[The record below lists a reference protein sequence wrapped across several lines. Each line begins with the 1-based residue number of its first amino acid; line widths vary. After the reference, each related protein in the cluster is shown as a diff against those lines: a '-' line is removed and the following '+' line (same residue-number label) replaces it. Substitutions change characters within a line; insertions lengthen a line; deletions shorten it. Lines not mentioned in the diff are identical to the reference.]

1 MAFHNEYGQVTI
13 DEASANVDIQRIRQ
27 ALTKLNEAQKN
38 ITVLKASASN
48 MEGLTGTA
56 IVEQCVR
63 LENQIS
69 NLNTKL
75 NGSIKFIEKTV
86 QRYKEEDHR
95 LAIQYK
101 SGGGV

>member
-48 MEGLTGTA
+48 TSAHL
-56 IVEQCVR
+56 
-63 LENQIS
+63 
-69 NLNTKL
+69 
-75 NGSIKFIEKTV
+75 
-86 QRYKEEDHR
+86 
-95 LAIQYK
+95 
-101 SGGGV
+101 